1 MALVAASMSGVSA
14 TFPVLAGRAVH
25 AALLDLDDTLVDRT
39 AAFRRW
45 LEDLMARKPDAFA
58 APAADLAALLEIDD
72 RGRRD
77 RRAFYEALL
86 DRHPV
91 LRAAGLDPEGIQADI
106 VARLPLVVMPDPL
119 VVAAVERLRARGVRL
134 AVVTN
139 GSSSNQRQKLAR
151 SGVEHLLDAVI
162 VSGELGISKPD
173 PEIFARA
180 LAAIGAKA
188 EDTLFVGDDPRRDI
202 VGAGDVGIRTVW
214 VSHGDAWPVGPDY
227 PPPTGT
233 VRAIADLDE
242 VFA

>member
-1 MALVAASMSGVSA
+1 MSPVS
-14 TFPVLAGRAVH
+14 TTLPHLAGRAVH

-45 LEDLMARKPDAFA
+45 LEDLMARRPDAFA
-58 APAADLAALLEIDD
+58 APADDLAALLALDD

-91 LRAAGLDPEGIQADI
+91 LRAGGLDPEGIQADI
-106 VARLPLVVMPDPL
+106 VARLPLVVVPDPL
-119 VVAAVERLRARGVRL
+119 VVAAVERLRARGLRL

-139 GSSSNQRQKLAR
+139 GASGNQRQKLAR

-162 VSGELGISKPD
+162 VSGEVGRSKPD

-180 LAAIGAKA
+180 LAALGVAA
-188 EDTLFVGDDPRRDI
+188 GDALFVGDDPRRDI
-202 VGAGDVGIRTVW
+202 VGAGDVGLRTCW
-214 VSHGDAWPVGPDY
+214 VSQGDPWPVGPDY
-227 PPPTGT
+227 PPPTCS
-233 VRAIADLDE
+233 VRA
-242 VFA
+242 FAEIHDVLV